1 MLAADEPALHIG
13 LTAANS
19 HYIAEVVDGWLLKKA
34 WFTEDISPPNLKE
47 HLLLAD
53 SIIHHDAFARFYDV
67 NAAAAANFFFWRLS
81 PD

>member
-13 LTAANS
+13 LTAADS

-34 WFTEDISPPNLKE
+34 WFTEDVSPPDLKE
-47 HLLLAD
+47 HSLLAE
-53 SIIHHDAFARFYDV
+53 SIIYHDAFARFNDV
-67 NAAAAANFFFWRLS
+67 DAAAAANFVFLRLS